1 MIYLFVSSFFIVF
14 IISSNIK
21 VNASIED
28 QIHKNIMNIQQSI
41 SNTLSTK
48 PSFSSS
54 PYTYIKDSKDFE
66 NIVALG
72 NPALPVLKK
81 MLDESNNNGLIEYI
95 YAIAIE
101 KISKVDIREETNWD
115 NAKDFSQKYTTHLK
129 KIPDQVDEISK
140 EKISLDEKISKVD
153 IREETNW
160 DNAKDFSQKY
170 TTHLKKI
177 PDQVDEISKE
187 KISLDEKNEKLK
199 KLGTPAI
206 PYIADKIE
214 DGDKDLF
221 PALDYLIDN
230 KSKNNLTEWQGN
242 YSEEYQLL
250 KSFVEAA
257 N

>member
-1 MIYLFVSSFFIVF
+1 M
-14 IISSNIK
+14 
-21 VNASIED
+21 
-28 QIHKNIMNIQQSI
+28 
-41 SNTLSTK
+41 STK

-95 YAIAIE
+95 YAITI
-101 KISKVDIREETNWD
+101 
-115 NAKDFSQKYTTHLK
+115 
-129 KIPDQVDEISK
+129 
-140 EKISLDEKISKVD
+140 EKISKVD

-214 DGDKDLF
+214 DGDNDLF
-221 PALDYLIDN
+221 PALDYLVDN
-230 KSKNNLTEWQGN
+230 KSKNNLTEWQVN

>member
-140 EKISLDEKISKVD
+140 EKISLDEK
-153 IREETNW
+153 
-160 DNAKDFSQKY
+160 
-170 TTHLKKI
+170 
-177 PDQVDEISKE
+177 
-187 KISLDEKNEKLK
+187 NEKLK

>member
-1 MIYLFVSSFFIVF
+1 MKKRVIYLFISSFFIVF

-21 VNASIED
+21 VKASIED
-28 QIHKNIMNIQQSI
+28 QIHKNIINIQQSI
-41 SNTLSTK
+41 SNTMSTK

-115 NAKDFSQKYTTHLK
+115 S
-129 KIPDQVDEISK
+129 
-140 EKISLDEKISKVD
+140 
-153 IREETNW
+153 
-160 DNAKDFSQKY
+160 AKDFSQKY

-214 DGDKDLF
+214 DGDNDLF
-221 PALDYLIDN
+221 PALDYLVDN
-230 KSKNNLTEWQGN
+230 KSKNNLTEWQVN

>member
-1 MIYLFVSSFFIVF
+1 MKKRVIYLFISSFFIVF

-21 VNASIED
+21 VKASIED

-140 EKISLDEKISKVD
+140 EKISLDEK
-153 IREETNW
+153 
-160 DNAKDFSQKY
+160 
-170 TTHLKKI
+170 
-177 PDQVDEISKE
+177 
-187 KISLDEKNEKLK
+187 NEKLK

-230 KSKNNLTEWQGN
+230 KSKNNLTEWQEN